1 MCGERARVLT
11 NLAETY
17 SEAPVSMGLASNGSV
32 IEVLASPSGSF
43 TIILTQPNGVAC
55 VMAAGESWENLPFR
69 ATEQKISAGREFGE
83 PRPLPA
89 LGYEVG
95 DIAPFNTMCQPA
107 ANGVVL
113 FAFME
118 GGPELADAAFD
129 ERERAGE
136 CSAYDYMMWGRLV
149 AFTYH
154 GAFHGYDL
162 WSLRFGERGFV
173 VVYRAVGERR
183 A

>member
-1 MCGERARVLT
+1 MCGERRVVIE
-11 NLAETY
+11 NLEKTY
-17 SEAPVSMGLASNGSV
+17 SEAPVSIGLASNGSV
-32 IEVLASPSGSF
+32 LEVLASETGSF
-43 TIILTQPNGVAC
+43 TIILTQPSGTSC
-55 VMAAGESWENLPFR
+55 VIAAGENWENLPFR
-69 ATEQKISAGREFGE
+69 ATEQKISAGGDRGPPS
-83 PRPLPA
+83 PRPA

-95 DIAPFNTMCQPA
+95 DVAPFSTMCRPV

-129 ERERAGE
+129 EREREGE
-136 CSAYDYMMWGRLV
+136 CSAYDYVMWGRLV

-173 VVYRAVGERR
+173 VVYRAVGERE